1 MKEALFLCLLL
12 ALVGTLLRLVIESA
26 GARAAAKTVAALC
39 SLLVLFVL
47 ADAVRG
53 GVQVVPVMDFRDET
67 AYFQSLSAETLDAVC
82 REAEKML
89 AERLSAGIADR
100 CGHTLAA
107 CSAVLERENLHVL
120 TVTVQF
126 AREDLLL
133 SSYEVKAY
141 VRAQCGTD
149 TEVEVVFE

>member
-39 SLLVLFVL
+39 SLLALFVL

-82 REAEKML
+82 READWRVL
-89 AERLSAGIADR
+89 GTGITDK
-100 CGHTLAA
+100 CGHAPA
-107 CSAVLERENLHVL
+107 SCCAVLNRENLQVSA
-120 TVTVQF
+120 VTVRF
-126 AREDLLL
+126 VREDLLL

>member
-39 SLLVLFVL
+39 SLVL

-89 AERLSAGIADR
+89 AERLCTGITDK
-100 CGHTLAA
+100 CGHAPVS
-107 CSAVLERENLHVL
+107 CCAVLNRENLQVSA
-120 TVTVQF
+120 VTVRF
-126 AREDLLL
+126 VREDLLL

>member
-1 MKEALFLCLLL
+1 M
-12 ALVGTLLRLVIESA
+12 VIIN
-26 GARAAAKTVAALC
+26 RA
-39 SLLVLFVL
+39 LFVL

-89 AERLSAGIADR
+89 AERLCTGITDK
-100 CGHTLAA
+100 CGHAPA
-107 CSAVLERENLHVL
+107 SCCAVLNRENLQVSA
-120 TVTVQF
+120 VTVRF
-126 AREDLLL
+126 VREDLLL